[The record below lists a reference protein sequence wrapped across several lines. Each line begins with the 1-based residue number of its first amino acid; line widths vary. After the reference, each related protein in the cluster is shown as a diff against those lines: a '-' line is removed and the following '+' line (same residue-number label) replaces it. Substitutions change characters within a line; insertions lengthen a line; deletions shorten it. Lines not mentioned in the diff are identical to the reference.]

1 MNSFLAKFAGAAVLA
16 ITMTACQGGGGV
28 SESIG
33 GLFTRD
39 SGPDRTVVPTS
50 QVSRVDQDEGQGA
63 PFGTASSVTYAALV
77 WNAMD
82 GDLFVG
88 PDAIVTYPYQ
98 GSMPHGEL
106 LEIVTSHARIDGHEG
121 MLIIKKNY
129 MGSGGDDRITAEMVA
144 NDPDRYLDAVTIMFQ
159 RERGYDPDNMD
170 WFWAKYGPEG
180 TVMTNPMGMSLA
192 GRVAKG
198 ADEGCIAC
206 HVAAPGG
213 DYVFS
218 HDRLLGPVAT
228 N

>member
-1 MNSFLAKFAGAAVLA
+1 MQCHFTKIAGAAILA
-16 ITMTACQGGGGV
+16 IFMTACQSGGGV
-28 SESIG
+28 SSSIG
-33 GLFTRD
+33 DLFTRD
-39 SGPDRTVVPTS
+39 SGPDRTVVPTDRAR
-50 QVSRVDQDEGQGA
+50 QVDLDDHGE
-63 PFGTASSVTYAALV
+63 PFGTAASVAYAALI
-77 WNAMD
+77 WGAMD

-88 PDAIVTYPYQ
+88 PDSIVTYPYQ

-129 MGSGGDDRITAEMVA
+129 MSSGGDDRITAEMVA
-144 NDPDRYLDAVTIMFQ
+144 NDPDHYLDAVTIMFQ
-159 RERGYDPDNMD
+159 RARGYDPDNMD

-198 ADEGCIAC
+198 ADQGCIAC

-218 HDRLLGPVAT
+218 HDRLLGPLAA